1 MLLRAIDPARKG
13 AAMNSPQNPPPT
25 LTELK
30 LPESLKQ
37 VINSAFERGKY
48 FTVAYV
54 GLDDRPEI
62 SFRGSVQVY
71 SDTQLAIWA
80 RNPEGGLTAAISR
93 NPYVSLLYGDF
104 TPDSR
109 AIMTFRGSARVESS
123 ESVRRK
129 VYESSAQ
136 GEQDRDKD
144 RRGDAVIIDLERVDG
159 FYPGGVL
166 KMQR

>member
-1 MLLRAIDPARKG
+1 M
-13 AAMNSPQNPPPT
+13 
-25 LTELK
+25 
-30 LPESLKQ
+30 
-37 VINSAFERGKY
+37 
-48 FTVAYV
+48 AYV
-54 GLDDRPEI
+54 GPDDRPEI

-80 RNPEGGLTAAISR
+80 RNPEGGLSNAISR

-104 TPDSR
+104 TPESR
-109 AIMTFRGSARVESS
+109 AIITFRGSARVESA

-136 GEQDRDKD
+136 GEQDRDKE
-144 RRGDAVIIDLERVDG
+144 RGGDAVIIDLERVDG